1 MIPSGVA
8 CVLGSLGMPK
18 SEAGTMGESKYDQ
31 QQQQEDVEDRE
42 KKNFP
47 RQLTPGASGV
57 SSRHIDDDDD
67 DDDGNDASRQ
77 VVAGTSKMLAK
88 LGLSHN
94 PYVDR
99 TAEKSILQ
107 SGAFYLLSDLQGFR
121 PSEMTYIFFGKRG
134 SGKTTIRLM
143 MMQRYK
149 EYNERMLEQGKSPVF
164 VVNLCRP
171 GHMNDCLK
179 QYMKSIGADR
189 DNWDANFAENWS
201 SGDLADCVISFAI
214 NDMMRHVV
222 TGSPEGKMILQALS
236 HNPRS
241 ATQFL
246 ILAHLYTREDSATL
260 NALRAKLLPIAF
272 SSMAVIKTLVAAGV
286 VVTTLGAAALGL
298 RRMFTDSGSD
308 DKQSI
313 ASLESPN
320 FAATS
325 TPSRFSGTYSSTS
338 DSAASIL
345 DSVRQLLPEVSQT
358 QMTWAGVGAS
368 SLLAGVAMQK
378 RSRSQ
383 EQTRAKELCAPLRV
397 ADARPDLVEPL
408 LNSLFSLDD
417 TAERIRALH
426 IGHSAQQKLE
436 LIDSLCQ
443 SCGFQGMAVFGD
455 CFDEVGLL
463 DPLMYPGALKVFAR
477 EVCKN
482 EVLNQGRLHFF
493 FPDARA
499 SLDLSTDRIVREARF
514 DRHFVRDLTWSRF
527 QLEELAERRFLAAQ
541 RRRMRNSGSGAQN
554 QDQPRFQDLFKH
566 VSKADFSGA
575 ISKLSTPRELM
586 VFMTELLGRVEA
598 HSEDGAMVA
607 AQDMEIAVSK
617 AQEQSV

>member
-1 MIPSGVA
+1 MD
-8 CVLGSLGMPK
+8 
-18 SEAGTMGESKYDQ
+18 ESKNNMQ
-31 QQQQEDVEDRE
+31 QQQQQQQQGRDEEARAAAG
-42 KKNFP
+42 KSFP
-47 RQLTPGASGV
+47 GSRPTPGA
-57 SSRHIDDDDD
+57 RHVDSDDEE
-67 DDDGNDASRQ
+67 DDGNDASRQ
-77 VVAGTSKMLAK
+77 VVAGTSKMLGK

-149 EYNERMLEQGKSPVF
+149 EYNERRVSQGKNPVF

-179 QYMKSIGADR
+179 QYRKSIGADK
-189 DNWDANFAENWS
+189 DNWDASFADNWS
-201 SGDLADCVISFAI
+201 SSDLADCVISFAI
-214 NDMMRHVV
+214 NDMMRLVV
-222 TGSPEGKMILQALS
+222 TGSPEGRMILSALS
-236 HNPRS
+236 NNPRS

-260 NALRAKLLPIAF
+260 NTLRAKLLPIAF
-272 SSMAVIKTLVAAGV
+272 SSVTLVKTIVAAGV
-286 VVTTLGAAALGL
+286 LATTLGAAAMGV
-298 RRMFTDSGSD
+298 RRMMSDNGTATDSDGVG
-308 DKQSI
+308 
-313 ASLESPN
+313 ASRTN
-320 FAATS
+320 TS
-325 TPSRFSGTYSSTS
+325 YSSSHSFDDNTS
-338 DSAASIL
+338 SIL
-345 DSVRQLLPEVSQT
+345 DSLRQILPEISQT
-358 QMTWAGVGAS
+358 QLTWAGVGAS
-368 SLLAGVAMQK
+368 SLLAGVALQT

-383 EQTRAKELCAPLRV
+383 EQARAKELCAPLRIGDPR
-397 ADARPDLVEPL
+397 ADLVEPL
-408 LNSLFSLDD
+408 LNSLFTVDD
-417 TAERIRALH
+417 TSERIRALH

-436 LIDSLCQ
+436 LIDELTK

-463 DPLMYPGALKVFAR
+463 DPLLYPSALKVFAR

-541 RRRMRNSGSGAQN
+541 KRRMRAQGGSNQN
-554 QDQPRFQDLFKH
+554 VQPRFQDLFKH
-566 VSKADFSGA
+566 VSKEDFSGA

-607 AQDMEIAVSK
+607 AQDMEIAVNK